1 MTTTTIRYLTLSSAR
16 GYAKDESFPRPLAA
30 RATIVDAVTDVIS
43 GGYSEDSCDGGT
55 LAIWPGG
62 SYDGRYDGATNKQ
75 WASAP
80 YHAQVHTLRI
90 DLSHDALG
98 CIEETGTD
106 VALDVVDLARGDV
119 TEARLLAK
127 CLDGAEGD
135 DRVRGWHDYVAAC
148 VLAAKSVQT

>member
-43 GGYSEDSCDGGT
+43 GGYTDESCDGDT
-55 LAIWPGG
+55 LAIWPGD
-62 SYDGRYDGATNKQ
+62 SYDDHDDLPTIEQ
-75 WASAP
+75 WAHAP

-98 CIEETGTD
+98 CIEETGAD

-119 TEARLLAK
+119 TEARLLAH
-127 CLDGAEGD
+127 CLDGAEGA

-148 VLAAKSVQT
+148 VLAAEAVR